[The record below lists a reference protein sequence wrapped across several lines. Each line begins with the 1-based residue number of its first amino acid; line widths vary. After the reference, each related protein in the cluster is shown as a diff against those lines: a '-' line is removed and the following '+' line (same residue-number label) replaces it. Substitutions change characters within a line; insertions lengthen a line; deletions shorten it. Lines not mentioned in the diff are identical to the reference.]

1 MSNFDELIEIN
12 FGNPSLE
19 LLSKHY
25 VNCVGALCFY
35 KSELAKTHKSYWSG
49 KVMNQTKQRKA
60 LESKIVQL
68 FPGTN
73 VKEIIVK
80 AFSDLSEVTDEDHK
94 KQLEKELM

>member
-19 LLSKHY
+19 LLTKHY
-25 VNCVGALCFY
+25 TQCVSVLCLY
-35 KSELAKTHKSYWSG
+35 KSELAKTHKPYWSG

-60 LESKIVQL
+60 LESKIEQL

-73 VKEIIVK
+73 VKGLLR
-80 AFSDLSEVTDEDHK
+80 STYGDLSECKDLEHK
-94 KQLEKELM
+94 EQLKKEIL